1 MQDIISGQTS
11 KWRELSDRVT
21 IPCLAFR
28 TITGYI
34 CADAK
39 IKRHPTEHYLSY
51 YGDTMNTMKNTA
63 RIAGLWYL
71 LMAMTGP
78 LGLMYIPSG
87 IIVAGD
93 TAATVNNIVANEVLY
108 RLSVVSNLICQTAF
122 IFVVL
127 ALYRLFKDVDKKYAR
142 LMVALVLVSVPI
154 DFISV
159 LNQTA
164 PLILLNDD
172 GYAKVFGQNQLNA
185 YILLFLELFNH
196 TNSLA
201 EIFWGLWLLP
211 FGVLTYKS
219 GFIPK
224 IFGVLLI
231 IACFGYLASSA
242 ATFLFPEAKDMVG
255 IFTSVSGFAGEI
267 SILLWF
273 LIKGV
278 KDQPMNANAA
288 SSHQ

>member
-1 MQDIISGQTS
+1 MTS
-11 KWRELSDRVT
+11 
-21 IPCLAFR
+21 
-28 TITGYI
+28 
-34 CADAK
+34 
-39 IKRHPTEHYLSY
+39 
-51 YGDTMNTMKNTA
+51 MKKTA
-63 RIAGLWYL
+63 RVAGLWYL
-71 LMAMTGP
+71 LMALTGP

-93 TAATVNNIVANEVLY
+93 SAATVNNIVADELLY
-108 RLSVVSNLICQTAF
+108 RLSIVSNLMCQTAF
-122 IFVVL
+122 IFLVL
-127 ALYRLFKDVDKKYAR
+127 ALYRLFKEVDKKYAQ

-154 DFISV
+154 AFISV

-164 PLILLNDD
+164 PLILLNGD
-172 GYAKVFGQNQLNA
+172 GYAKAFGPNQLNA
-185 YILLFLELFNH
+185 SILFFLELFNH

-219 GFIPK
+219 EFIPK

-231 IACFGYLASSA
+231 IACFGYLASSV
-242 ATFLFPEAKDMVG
+242 ATFLFPATKDAVA
-255 IFTSVSGFAGEI
+255 IFTSISGFVGEI

-278 KDQPMNANAA
+278 KDQPIGSGATSAL
-288 SSHQ
+288 Q